1 MGNTW
6 VQTGITR
13 TFEPFTGKSSITDHR
28 FLNRLFTAFFTC
40 LTAPILVLADLCA
53 FIPGI
58 ITIIKEYK

>member
-6 VQTGITR
+6 EQTGITR
-13 TFEPFTGKSSITDHR
+13 SFEPFDGKSSITGHR
-28 FLNRLFTAFFTC
+28 SLNRLFTAFFAC
-40 LTAPILVLADLCA
+40 LTAPTLVLADLCA